1 MKKFF
6 IGLGIFFVLA
16 GIVFCAADTKD
27 TSARAQALY
36 DAPVVTMQDLEE
48 WKNQDTQQE
57 VVVTQIPLTGDLVS
71 DPRKFLDGQF
81 YYLKVE
87 KWIYQKEEDE
97 DSSGW
102 EKEDGGSYTVR
113 GDHVAAALDDQTEL
127 TEDNVR
133 GLEWFDEFYPG
144 GKNGDTR
151 YQIWGLGEDAQLTA
165 VALVGNGEVTVQ
177 KPSEGHAY
185 LYFYGTEDD
194 FYQYVEDF
202 VEGDSFL
209 LLIVGW

>member
-16 GIVFCAADTKD
+16 GIVFCVADTKD

-81 YYLKVE
+81 YYLK
-87 KWIYQKEEDE
+87 K
-97 DSSGW
+97 
-102 EKEDGGSYTVR
+102 R
-113 GDHVAAALDDQTEL
+113 MVAAIQS
-127 TEDNVR
+127 
-133 GLEWFDEFYPG
+133 G
-144 GKNGDTR
+144 G
-151 YQIWGLGEDAQLTA
+151 IMSQLHWTIR
-165 VALVGNGEVTVQ
+165 Q
-177 KPSEGHAY
+177 S
-185 LYFYGTEDD
+185 
-194 FYQYVEDF
+194 
-202 VEGDSFL
+202 
-209 LLIVGW
+209 

>member
-1 MKKFF
+1 MVFVPITAKRIMWKPSYIIRYYQYKTGMQEASILFFDGHPEIEQLWKGADCEKFF
-6 IGLGIFFVLA
+6 YRTGDIFVLA

-87 KWIYQKEEDE
+87 KWVYQKEEDE

-102 EKEDGGSYTVR
+102 EKKR
-113 GDHVAAALDDQTEL
+113 MVAAIQSGA
-127 TEDNVR
+127 
-133 GLEWFDEFYPG
+133 
-144 GKNGDTR
+144 
-151 YQIWGLGEDAQLTA
+151 IMSQLHWTIR
-165 VALVGNGEVTVQ
+165 Q
-177 KPSEGHAY
+177 S
-185 LYFYGTEDD
+185 
-194 FYQYVEDF
+194 
-202 VEGDSFL
+202 
-209 LLIVGW
+209 

>member
-1 MKKFF
+1 M
-6 IGLGIFFVLA
+6 
-16 GIVFCAADTKD
+16 FCAADTKD

-113 GDHVAAALDDQTEL
+113 G
-127 TEDNVR
+127 
-133 GLEWFDEFYPG
+133 
-144 GKNGDTR
+144 
-151 YQIWGLGEDAQLTA
+151 IMSQLHWTIR
-165 VALVGNGEVTVQ
+165 Q
-177 KPSEGHAY
+177 S
-185 LYFYGTEDD
+185 
-194 FYQYVEDF
+194 
-202 VEGDSFL
+202 
-209 LLIVGW
+209 

>member
-87 KWIYQKEEDE
+87 KWVYQKEEDE

-127 TEDNVR
+127 TEDNVLTNFTR
-133 GLEWFDEFYPG
+133 AEKMEIPVIRS
-144 GKNGDTR
+144 GDWER
-151 YQIWGLGEDAQLTA
+151 MR
-165 VALVGNGEVTVQ
+165 
-177 KPSEGHAY
+177 S
-185 LYFYGTEDD
+185 
-194 FYQYVEDF
+194 
-202 VEGDSFL
+202 
-209 LLIVGW
+209 

>member
-87 KWIYQKEEDE
+87 KWVYQKEEDE

-144 GKNGDTR
+144 GENGDTR

-177 KPSEGHAY
+177 KPSEGHA
-185 LYFYGTEDD
+185 
-194 FYQYVEDF
+194 
-202 VEGDSFL
+202 
-209 LLIVGW
+209 

>member
-97 DSSGW
+97 DSS
-102 EKEDGGSYTVR
+102 
-113 GDHVAAALDDQTEL
+113 
-127 TEDNVR
+127 
-133 GLEWFDEFYPG
+133 
-144 GKNGDTR
+144 
-151 YQIWGLGEDAQLTA
+151 
-165 VALVGNGEVTVQ
+165 
-177 KPSEGHAY
+177 
-185 LYFYGTEDD
+185 
-194 FYQYVEDF
+194 
-202 VEGDSFL
+202 SF
-209 LLIVGW
+209 

>member
-1 MKKFF
+1 MERERIMKKFF
-6 IGLGIFFVLA
+6 IGLGYFCA
-16 GIVFCAADTKD
+16 CGIVFCAADTKD

-102 EKEDGGSYTVR
+102 EKGMVAAHSP

-133 GLEWFDEFYPG
+133 GLEWFDEFYPAE
-144 GKNGDTR
+144 KMETPVIRSGDWER
-151 YQIWGLGEDAQLTA
+151 MR
-165 VALVGNGEVTVQ
+165 
-177 KPSEGHAY
+177 S
-185 LYFYGTEDD
+185 
-194 FYQYVEDF
+194 
-202 VEGDSFL
+202 
-209 LLIVGW
+209 

>member
-1 MKKFF
+1 M
-6 IGLGIFFVLA
+6 
-16 GIVFCAADTKD
+16 
-27 TSARAQALY
+27 
-36 DAPVVTMQDLEE
+36 
-48 WKNQDTQQE
+48 
-57 VVVTQIPLTGDLVS
+57 
-71 DPRKFLDGQF
+71 
-81 YYLKVE
+81 E
-87 KWIYQKEEDE
+87 KWVYQKEEDE

-209 LLIVGW
+209 LLIVGWFLAAICLESRGC

>member
-113 GDHVAAALDDQTEL
+113 GDHVAAALDDQTERRIMFAVWNGL
-127 TEDNVR
+127 TNFTRAEKMETPVIR
-133 GLEWFDEFYPG
+133 S
-144 GKNGDTR
+144 GDWER
-151 YQIWGLGEDAQLTA
+151 MR
-165 VALVGNGEVTVQ
+165 
-177 KPSEGHAY
+177 S
-185 LYFYGTEDD
+185 
-194 FYQYVEDF
+194 
-202 VEGDSFL
+202 
-209 LLIVGW
+209 